1 LVGTPGRGA
10 RAWAAHRILDA
21 WVASAAA
28 RRLRCRSER
37 LVAAGV
43 TGAGRRTSGTPIR
56 AIPGRGLPCRLRP
69 APGRRMPHSA
79 DLTPTAPAVQ
89 AAPCPSRG
97 PLIFDP
103 ADPAGWVRG
112 MRELVGPAILLLVHK
127 PNTGKML
134 VICVVRQPR
143 QIGPVRIDDV
153 NLRHSWRAANAP
165 HEDNSPI

>member
-1 LVGTPGRGA
+1 MVGTPGRGA

-43 TGAGRRTSGTPIR
+43 TGAGRRTSGTPNR

-89 AAPCPSRG
+89 AAPCPASGGVRSTEFERNRRACFRFIGLELPPLDSSRIQIPNRRG
-97 PLIFDP
+97 RFIY
-103 ADPAGWVRG
+103 GGCIGQSKNVRC
-112 MRELVGPAILLLVHK
+112 ISSH
-127 PNTGKML
+127 
-134 VICVVRQPR
+134 
-143 QIGPVRIDDV
+143 
-153 NLRHSWRAANAP
+153 
-165 HEDNSPI
+165 